1 MSKLNYLVKFFS
13 QPSRCLGIP
22 LAILLT
28 LGIDNSQTK
37 PVSSSELQP
46 SAKSQMLVRAEA
58 FGADNAITI
67 RGKLPEVDGVYLYG
81 QSPEP
86 EQIGQEYMVF
96 EVRQGKVIGALY
108 QPYSEFS
115 CFQGT
120 MQSGKLAL
128 MVATGPTDTYSDPVT
143 GQDPQRVATANNSSR
158 IGNGYN
164 SMAHPYSVVL
174 QNYYQLASLSASD
187 QQILKNCQNNYH

>member
-13 QPSRCLGIP
+13 PPSRYLGIP
-22 LAILLT
+22 LTILLT
-28 LGIDNSQTK
+28 LGIYNSEAK
-37 PVSSSELQP
+37 PVSSNELQT

-58 FGADNAITI
+58 FGEDNAITM
-67 RGKLPEVDGVYLYG
+67 RGKLPEVDGVYLYS

-128 MVATGPTDTYSDPVT
+128 MVATGQTDAYSDPVT
-143 GQDPQRVATANNSSR
+143 GQNPQQVATANNNSQL
-158 IGNGYN
+158 GNSYK
-164 SMAHPYSVVL
+164 MAYPYSVVL
-174 QNYYQLASLSASD
+174 QNYYQLASLSAID
-187 QQILKNCQNNYH
+187 QQILKNCQNNYHE

>member
-1 MSKLNYLVKFFS
+1 MSKVNYLVKFLS
-13 QPSRCLGIP
+13 PPSRCLEIP
-22 LAILLT
+22 LAILLLT
-28 LGIDNSQTK
+28 VGIYNSEAR
-37 PVSSSELQP
+37 PVSPNELQT
-46 SAKSQMLVRAEA
+46 SAKSQMVVRAEA
-58 FGADNAITI
+58 FGEDNATTL

-86 EQIGQEYMVF
+86 SQIGQEYMVF

-108 QPYSEFS
+108 LPYSEFS

-128 MVATGPTDTYSDPVT
+128 MVATADTSSDPVA
-143 GQDPQRVATANNSSR
+143 GQNPQRVATVNDSSR
-158 IGNGYN
+158 FGNGYN
-164 SMAHPYSVVL
+164 SMTYPYSVAL

-187 QQILKNCQNNYH
+187 QQILKNCQNNHHE